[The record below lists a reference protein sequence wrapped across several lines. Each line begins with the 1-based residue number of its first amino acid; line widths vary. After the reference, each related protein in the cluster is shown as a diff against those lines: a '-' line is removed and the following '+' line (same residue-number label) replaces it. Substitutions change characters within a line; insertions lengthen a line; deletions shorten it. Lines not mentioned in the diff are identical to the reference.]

1 MEILYDCCAGLDLH
15 LKSIQA
21 HVRRRN
27 PDGTVASVAERF
39 GTTTSQILA
48 LGDWLAEHQ
57 VQKVAME
64 ATGVYWK
71 PVWNLLEDRFSLM
84 LVNAQ
89 HFRNVPG
96 RKTDVNDAAWLAQ
109 LLQCGLLRDSFVPPR
124 AQRELRDLARQRTA
138 LVEDKSRV
146 VNRIQKTLE
155 DANIKLSSVASD
167 VMGASGRA
175 MIRALVDGQEDPAV
189 LADLARKRLRAKI
202 PQLREALK
210 GGVRGHHR
218 FMLEQ
223 LMSQVEMLEG
233 QIAAFESRMAS
244 MMTADEE
251 KIERLKGIPGVDDR
265 AARLILAEIG
275 TDMSQFPSADHL
287 CSWAG
292 VCPGNH
298 ESAGKR
304 RSGRTRRGNRWLRR
318 VLVQA
323 AWAASMTKNSYFGAQ
338 HRRIAH
344 RRGMKRAT
352 MAVAKSILTVVYH
365 MLATGSV
372 FKDLGAAYFDRIKPR
387 QALKTIVKRLNTLG
401 FDVHLTPKVA

>member
-1 MEILYDCCAGLDLH
+1 MDMIYCCCAGLDLH

-27 PDGTVASVAERF
+27 PDGTVTSVAQRF

-48 LGDWLAEHQ
+48 LGDWLAGHQ
-57 VQKVAME
+57 VEKVAME

-96 RKTDVNDAAWLAQ
+96 RKTDVSDAAWLAQ

-138 LVEDKSRV
+138 LVEDKCRV

-167 VMGASGRA
+167 VMGLSGRHMIQA
-175 MIRALVDGQEDPAV
+175 MIAGQDDPAV
-189 LADLARKRLRAKI
+189 LADLARNRLRQKL
-202 PQLREALK
+202 PELREALK
-210 GGVRGHHR
+210 GGVREHHR
-218 FMLEQ
+218 FMLKQ
-223 LMSQVEMLEG
+223 LMAQVEMLEG
-233 QIAAFESRMAS
+233 QIAAFEARIEALMAE
-244 MMTADEE
+244 DQE
-251 KIERLKGIPGVDDR
+251 KIDRLKGIPGVDDR
-265 AARLILAEIG
+265 AARLIIAEIG
-275 TDMSQFPSADHL
+275 TDMSRFPSADHL

-292 VCPGNH
+292 VCPGNN

-304 RSGRTRRGNRWLRR
+304 KSGRTRNGNRWLRR
-318 VLVQA
+318 VLNQA
-323 AWAASMTKNSYFGAQ
+323 AWASSMKKGSYFKAQ
-338 HRRIAH
+338 HARIAR
-344 RRGMKRAT
+344 RRGLKRAT
-352 MAVAKSILTVVYH
+352 MAVSRSLLTTIYH
-365 MLATGSV
+365 MLKTGSV
-372 FKDLGAAYFDRIKPR
+372 FKDLGAGFFDQMKPQR
-387 QALKTIVKRLNTLG
+387 VIHGIIKRLDSLG
-401 FDVHLTPKVA
+401 FNVQLTPKSA

>member
-1 MEILYDCCAGLDLH
+1 MEIIHDCCAGLDLH

-21 HVRRRN
+21 HVRQRN
-27 PDGTVASVAERF
+27 PDGTVASIAERF

-48 LGDWLAEHQ
+48 LGDWLADHRVE
-57 VQKVAME
+57 KVAME

-71 PVWNLLEDRFSLM
+71 PVWNLLEDRMSLM

-124 AQRELRDLARQRTA
+124 AQRELRDLTRQRTA

-167 VMGASGRA
+167 VMGASGRD
-175 MIRALVDGQEDPAV
+175 MIRALISGQEDPVV
-189 LADLARKRLRAKI
+189 LADLARQRLRAKI
-202 PQLREALK
+202 PELREALK
-210 GGVRGHHR
+210 GGMREHHR
-218 FMLEQ
+218 FMLKQ
-223 LMSQVEMLEG
+223 LMMQVEMLEG
-233 QIAAFESRMAS
+233 QIASFESRMES
-244 MMTADEE
+244 MMTENQE
-251 KIERLKGIPGVDDR
+251 KIDRLKGIPGVDDC
-265 AARLILAEIG
+265 AARLIIAEIG
-275 TDMSQFPSADHL
+275 TDMSRFPTANHL

-304 RSGRTRRGNRWLRR
+304 RNARTRRGNRWLRR
-318 VLVQA
+318 ILVQA
-323 AWAASMTKNSYFGAQ
+323 AWAASMTKNSYFQAQ

-352 MAVAKSILTVVYH
+352 MAVAKSILTVIYH
-365 MLATGSV
+365 MLDTGSV
-372 FKDLGAAYFDRIKPR
+372 FKDLGGAFFDRIKP
-387 QALKTIVKRLNTLG
+387 QHALKTIIKRLNTLG
-401 FDVHLTPKVA
+401 FDVQLTPKAA

>member
-1 MEILYDCCAGLDLH
+1 MDMIYRCCAGLDLH

-27 PDGTVASVAERF
+27 PDGTVASVAQRF

-48 LGDWLAEHQ
+48 LGDWLASHQ
-57 VQKVAME
+57 VEKVAME

-96 RKTDVNDAAWLAQ
+96 RKTDVSDAAWLAQ

-138 LVEDKSRV
+138 LVEDKCRV

-167 VMGASGRA
+167 VMGLSGRHMIQA
-175 MIRALVDGQEDPAV
+175 MIAGEDDPAV
-189 LADLARKRLRAKI
+189 LADLALNRLRQKL
-202 PQLREALK
+202 PELREALK
-210 GGVRGHHR
+210 GGVREHHR
-218 FMLEQ
+218 FMLKQ
-223 LMSQVEMLEG
+223 LMAQVEMLEG
-233 QIAAFESRMAS
+233 QIAAFEARIESL
-244 MMTADEE
+244 MTEDQE
-251 KIERLKGIPGVDDR
+251 KIDRLKGIPGVDDR
-265 AARLILAEIG
+265 AARLIIAEIG
-275 TDMSQFPSADHL
+275 TDMSRFPSADHL

-292 VCPGNH
+292 VCPGNN

-304 RSGRTRRGNRWLRR
+304 KTGRTRRGNRWLRR
-318 VLVQA
+318 VLNQA
-323 AWAASMTKNSYFGAQ
+323 AWASSMKKGSYFKAQ
-338 HRRIAH
+338 HARIAR
-344 RRGMKRAT
+344 RRGLKRAT
-352 MAVAKSILTVVYH
+352 MAVSRSLLTTIYH
-365 MLATGSV
+365 MLKTGSIY
-372 FKDLGAAYFDRIKPR
+372 KDLGASFFDQIKPQR
-387 QALKTIVKRLNTLG
+387 VIHGIIKRLDSLG
-401 FDVHLTPKVA
+401 FNVQLTPKTA

>member
-1 MEILYDCCAGLDLH
+1 MEIIYDCCAGLDLH

-27 PDGTVASVAERF
+27 PDGTVTSVTQGF

-48 LGDWLAEHQ
+48 LGDWLAEHR
-57 VQKVAME
+57 VEKVAME

-71 PVWNLLEDRFSLM
+71 PVWNLLEDRFRLM

-96 RKTDVNDAAWLAQ
+96 RKTDVKDAAWLAQ

-167 VMGASGRA
+167 VMGVSGRA
-175 MIRALVDGQEDPAV
+175 MIRALIGGEEDPAV

-202 PQLREALK
+202 PELREALK
-210 GGVRGHHR
+210 GGVRAHHR
-218 FMLEQ
+218 FMLTR
-223 LMSQVEMLEG
+223 LMVQVEMLEG
-233 QIAAFESRMAS
+233 QIAAFESRMES
-244 MMTADEE
+244 MMTEDEE
-251 KIERLKGIPGVDDR
+251 KIERLKGIPGVDDC
-265 AARLILAEIG
+265 AARLIIAEIG
-275 TDMSQFPSADHL
+275 TDMSRFPSADHL

-318 VLVQA
+318 ILVQA
-323 AWAASMTKNSYFGAQ
+323 AWAARMTKNSYFQAQ
-338 HRRIAH
+338 HRRIAY

-352 MAVAKSILTVVYH
+352 MAVAKSILTAIYH
-365 MLATGSV
+365 MLDTGSV
-372 FKDLGAAYFDRIKPR
+372 FKDLGSAYFDRIKPQ

-401 FDVHLTPKVA
+401 FDVQLIPKVA

>member
-1 MEILYDCCAGLDLH
+1 MEIIYDSCAGLDLH

-27 PDGTVASVAERF
+27 PDGTVASIAQRF

-48 LGDWLAEHQ
+48 LGDWLADQRVE
-57 VQKVAME
+57 KVAME

-124 AQRELRDLARQRTA
+124 AQRELRDLTRQRTA

-167 VMGASGRA
+167 VMGASGRD
-175 MIRALVDGQEDPAV
+175 MIRALINGQEDPVV

-202 PQLREALK
+202 PELREALK
-210 GGVRGHHR
+210 GGVREHHR
-218 FMLEQ
+218 FMLQQ
-223 LMSQVEMLEG
+223 LMMQVEMLEG
-233 QIAAFESRMAS
+233 QIASFESRMES
-244 MMTADEE
+244 MMGEDQE
-251 KIERLKGIPGVDDR
+251 KIDRLKGIPGVDDCS
-265 AARLILAEIG
+265 ARLILAEIG
-275 TDMSQFPSADHL
+275 TDMSHFPTADHL

-298 ESAGKR
+298 ESGGKR
-304 RSGRTRRGNRWLRR
+304 RNGRTRRGNRWLRR
-318 VLVQA
+318 ILVQA
-323 AWAASMTKNSYFGAQ
+323 AWAASMTKNSYFQAQ

-352 MAVAKSILTVVYH
+352 MAVARSILTVIYH
-365 MLATGSV
+365 MLDTGSV
-372 FKDLGAAYFDRIKPR
+372 FKDLGADFFDRIKPQ
-387 QALKTIVKRLNTLG
+387 QALKTILKRLNLLG
-401 FDVHLTPKVA
+401 FDVQLTPRVA